1 MLSGIESKIIDSQP
15 FLLQRRWLVLLALLA
30 SAGAYAAL
38 AYAVP
43 RTNFGAL
50 LGWFG
55 LATAA
60 YAVLLW
66 ARLPLRWGLGAA
78 LAFRLLWLPAL
89 PAWSDDFYRFRW
101 DGLLTTNGLNPFQF
115 RPEELVARPAPVPLA
130 PALAGE
136 LAQLYP
142 HLNSPRYY
150 SVYPPTSQAV
160 FWLATRLSP
169 HSERGF
175 VLLLRL
181 VLLAAE
187 ALTAGLLLRLLAT
200 AGQPPRRALA
210 YLLHPLVVV
219 ELTGNLHFEALA
231 LAAGLLAG
239 WLLWQRRP
247 ALAGGALA
255 LAVAT
260 KLLPVVVLPLLL
272 RRLGARRWLLVAAA
286 TLGGLL
292 LLFAPFATRG
302 LAANIGRS
310 LGLYFQ
316 NFEFNA
322 SLYYLLRWA
331 GYRLTGYNEIHR
343 LGPLLAGVAVLAGAG
358 VLLGER
364 QPKLSNLPQALLLIL
379 TVYYLTS
386 NVVHP
391 WYLTPLVALSC
402 FGRWRFPL
410 VWGALAVLSYATY
423 QTASYSENLGLV
435 AVEYELTLGY
445 LLWETL
451 HLMNSR
457 KVRGVRKIVG

>member
-1 MLSGIESKIIDSQP
+1 MTNNALNNDKNRVASSWRRRR
-15 FLLQRRWLVLLALLA
+15 QRLVFLLALLA
-30 SAGAYAAL
+30 SAVAYGAL

-43 RTNFGAL
+43 RADFGAL

-78 LAFRLLWLPAL
+78 LALRLLWLPAV

-101 DGLLTTNGLNPFQF
+101 DGLLTTNDLNPYQF
-115 RPEELVARPAPVPLA
+115 RPEELVARTAPVPLA
-130 PALAGE
+130 PALAQE

-142 HLNSPRYY
+142 RLNSPRYY
-150 SVYPPTSQAV
+150 SVYPPVSQAV

-187 ALTAGLLLRLLAT
+187 ALTAWLLLRLLAA

-231 LAAGLLAG
+231 LAGGLLAV
-239 WLLWQRRP
+239 WLLWQRRSG
-247 ALAGGALA
+247 LAGGALA

-272 RRLGARRWLLVAAA
+272 RRLGTQRWLLVAAA
-286 TLGGLL
+286 TLGGLV
-292 LLFAPFATRG
+292 LLFAPFATRA

-310 LGLYFQ
+310 LTLYFQ

-322 SLYYLLRWA
+322 SLYYLLRGM

-343 LGPLLAGVAVLAGAG
+343 LGPLLAGVAALVGAS

-364 QPKLSNLPQALLLIL
+364 QPKLANLPQALLLLL
-379 TVYYLTS
+379 TVYYLTAT
-386 NVVHP
+386 VVHP

-402 FGRWRFPL
+402 FGRWQFPL
-410 VWGALAVLSYATY
+410 VWGALAVLSYSAY
-423 QTASYSENLGLV
+423 QTANYSENLGLV
-435 AVEYELTLGY
+435 AVEYGLTLGY
-445 LLWETL
+445 LLWEW
-451 HLMNSR
+451 R
-457 KVRGVRKIVG
+457 KGRLRIEG